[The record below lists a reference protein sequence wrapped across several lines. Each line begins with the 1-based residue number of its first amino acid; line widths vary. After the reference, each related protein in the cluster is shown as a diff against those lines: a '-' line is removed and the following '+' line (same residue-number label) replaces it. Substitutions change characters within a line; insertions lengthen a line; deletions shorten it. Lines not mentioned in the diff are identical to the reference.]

1 MYLGRV
7 PRISGL
13 ALRRTGGISGEG
25 VGCLI
30 VPPRNEPQLKPPQR
44 SGCVAQ
50 GRQGVGATPI
60 LPEVNECRAIG
71 VHTQV
76 ACTPGDRRLHR
87 RQNWR
92 EGFL

>member
-1 MYLGRV
+1 MHLGRV
-7 PRISGL
+7 PRMSGL

-25 VGCLI
+25 VG
-30 VPPRNEPQLKPPQR
+30 
-44 SGCVAQ
+44 
-50 GRQGVGATPI
+50 ATPT
-60 LPEVNECRAIG
+60 LSEVNECRAIG

-76 ACTPGDRRLHR
+76 AYTPGDRRLHR